1 VPVTSQER
9 SCIFGVPIL
18 PLVLLF
24 FNHILNCSDRVVF
37 LKNIYFG
44 LFRQCGIFFLLYC
57 GLFRQ
62 CTIFLYHILD
72 CSDSVVVWSCFLFPL
87 CLFTTEESISS
98 LCSVTS
104 RIPTCQKSNSTGL
117 YHLVKSRF
125 PKVQSKI

>member
-1 VPVTSQER
+1 MIFINYFPLLIEVPVTSQER

-62 CTIFLYHILD
+62 CTIFLYYILD
-72 CSDSVVVWSCFLFPL
+72 CSDSVVVFFKLYFGLNFRKTRLDKMIQTSGVRFLA
-87 CLFTTEESISS
+87 
-98 LCSVTS
+98 S
-104 RIPTCQKSNSTGL
+104 RYPTGNRAQ
-117 YHLVKSRF
+117 R
-125 PKVQSKI
+125 